1 MPQQIVIA
9 EQLRI
14 AAVLNDERVDE
25 LVVAQGRYQIGD
37 VYLGTVENV
46 LPGIDAAFVNIG
58 EGEKNGFIHVTDLG
72 PLRLRKGA
80 AGITE
85 LLEPR
90 QKVLVQVM
98 KEPTG
103 TKGPR
108 LTGNLSLPGRFL
120 VLQPHGQGVTISRRI
135 NGENE
140 RNRLRA
146 LGVLIKPPGAG
157 LLIRTEAESVSEELL
172 IDDLEMLLRQW
183 ESIQQA
189 AETASPPVLLNRD
202 EDFIHRVLRDLY
214 NPEVVRVVVDTAEAV
229 GRVNA
234 FLGADQ
240 ANLLVEHH
248 SDHTEILDHFR
259 VHAAIRDAL
268 KPRVDLPSGGYV
280 IIEPTEALT
289 VIDVNSGSFTRSAN
303 ARETVLWTNCEAAI
317 EIARQ
322 LKLRNIGGVVII
334 DFIDMESRRDQLQL
348 LEHFTQAVR
357 HDTARP
363 QIAQLTE
370 LGLVE
375 LTRKRQGQNIYE
387 LFGRACPSCGGLG
400 HVAVLP
406 GKDSLLPLATA
417 TGLVRSAA
425 SARAEVASPVAPA
438 DASSRRRRGGR
449 GGRGGSDFPES
460 TSLETAAS
468 QPFAT
473 ETFAYGGSG
482 SGSGSSSGSGSGS
495 SSSSGIGSGG
505 GGAGGSSEAPSR
517 RQEPD
522 LVAVTM
528 EPDQELV
535 YGWLG
540 LNPALLLDPSPSSDN
555 LMVRVVRPGE
565 DPDEV
570 LEEARQQLA
579 SSGSRRRRRG
589 RGGAADS
596 PAQASGAGPASA
608 FDQANPYAQAS
619 VYAQAS
625 SQSLGRT
632 DGREREEIT
641 VSVSAPSRE
650 PVTREQFTRE
660 PATREP
666 AMVEITP
673 FAVDDFAPIAVLV
686 GAGGIDGTQLDER
699 GASAPPARV
708 GRSRGRQAVKSSDR
722 AQPGPA
728 PVVIDESPSYGAGSP
743 IADRAA
749 AGSVAAA
756 GQGTPIPLT
765 VSITPDATEAVAPP
779 VEPGDELDAS
789 GEPRRRRRRS
799 SASD

>member
-14 AAVLNDERVDE
+14 AAVLNDERVDQ

-58 EGEKNGFIHVTDLG
+58 ESEKNGFIHVTDLG
-72 PLRLRKGA
+72 PLRLKKGA

-108 LTGNLSLPGRFL
+108 LTGNLTLPGRFL
-120 VLQPHGQGVTISRRI
+120 VLQPHGQGVNISRRI
-135 NGENE
+135 NGDHE

-157 LLIRTEAESVSEELL
+157 LLIRTEAEGVSEDLL
-172 IDDLEMLLRQW
+172 IDDLEALLRQW
-183 ESIQQA
+183 EAIQNA

-214 NPEVVRVVVDTAEAV
+214 NPEVLRVVVDTPAAV
-229 GRVNA
+229 ARANA
-234 FLGADQ
+234 FLGADH
-240 ANLLVEHH
+240 ANVQVEAHA
-248 SDHTEILDHFR
+248 EPANILEAFR
-259 VHAAIRDAL
+259 VNAAIRDAL

-303 ARETVLWTNCEAAI
+303 ARETVLWTNCEAAV

-357 HDTARP
+357 DDAARP

-406 GKDSLLPLATA
+406 GQDSLQPLATA

-425 SARAEVASPVAPA
+425 SARAEVQAPGA
-438 DASSRRRRGGR
+438 AVETGSGRRRRGGR
-449 GGRGGSDFPES
+449 GGRSAAVAPVGSDFADSGVLMPIAPLLEGHDLADAEPTGLNGAPES
-460 TSLETAAS
+460 
-468 QPFAT
+468 QP
-473 ETFAYGGSG
+473 S
-482 SGSGSSSGSGSGS
+482 
-495 SSSSGIGSGG
+495 
-505 GGAGGSSEAPSR
+505 SR
-517 RQEPD
+517 RPEPE
-522 LVAVTM
+522 LVAVPM
-528 EPDQELV
+528 DAEQELV

-540 LNPALLLDPSPSSDN
+540 LNPTLLLDEPPTAEN
-555 LMVRVVRPGE
+555 VVVRVVRP
-565 DPDEV
+565 DADVDEV

-579 SSGSRRRRRG
+579 SSGSRRRRGRSG
-589 RGGAADS
+589 RGSGAAAGPSGMANGSASPRDPDS
-596 PAQASGAGPASA
+596 PDLETPQ
-608 FDQANPYAQAS
+608 Q
-619 VYAQAS
+619 
-625 SQSLGRT
+625 
-632 DGREREEIT
+632 ER
-641 VSVSAPSRE
+641 R
-650 PVTREQFTRE
+650 
-660 PATREP
+660 PAT
-666 AMVEITP
+666 VEITP
-673 FAVDDFAPIAVLV
+673 LPL
-686 GAGGIDGTQLDER
+686 QLE
-699 GASAPPARV
+699 PETIV
-708 GRSRGRQAVKSSDR
+708 
-722 AQPGPA
+722 
-728 PVVIDESPSYGAGSP
+728 
-743 IADRAA
+743 
-749 AGSVAAA
+749 
-756 GQGTPIPLT
+756 T
-765 VSITPDATEAVAPP
+765 VSVPTRMQAEPEPQPMEVAI
-779 VEPGDELDAS
+779 EQDEDS
-789 GEPRRRRRRS
+789 QPRRRRRRS
-799 SASD
+799 SAAS

>member
-14 AAVLNDERVDE
+14 AAVLNDERVDQ

-58 EGEKNGFIHVTDLG
+58 ESEKNGFIHVTDLG

-85 LLEPR
+85 LLEPK

-108 LTGNLSLPGRFL
+108 LTGNLTLPGRFL
-120 VLQPHGQGVTISRRI
+120 VLQPHGQGVNISRRI
-135 NGENE
+135 DGDHE

-157 LLIRTEAESVSEELL
+157 LLIRTEAEGVSEELL
-172 IDDLEMLLRQW
+172 IDDLEALLRQW
-183 ESIQQA
+183 EAIQTA

-214 NPEVVRVVVDTAEAV
+214 SPDLLRVVVDTPAAV
-229 GRVNA
+229 ARANA
-234 FLGADQ
+234 FLGADH
-240 ANLLVEHH
+240 ANVQVEAH
-248 SDHTEILDHFR
+248 SESTDILEAFK
-259 VHAAIRDAL
+259 VNAAIRDAL

-303 ARETVLWTNCEAAI
+303 ARETVLWTNCEAAV

-357 HDTARP
+357 DDAARP

-406 GKDSLLPLATA
+406 GQDSLQPLATA

-425 SARAEVASPVAPA
+425 SARAEVLAPGA
-438 DASSRRRRGGR
+438 AAETGSGRRRRGGR
-449 GGRGGSDFPES
+449 GSRPAAPTPVSSDFADSGVLMPIAPLLEGHDPVSGEPPGLNGAAES
-460 TSLETAAS
+460 SPAAS
-468 QPFAT
+468 
-473 ETFAYGGSG
+473 
-482 SGSGSSSGSGSGS
+482 
-495 SSSSGIGSGG
+495 
-505 GGAGGSSEAPSR
+505 R
-517 RQEPD
+517 RPEPE
-522 LVAVTM
+522 LVAVPM
-528 EPDQELV
+528 DAEQEAV

-540 LNPALLLDPSPSSDN
+540 LNPTLLLDEPPAAEN
-555 LMVRVVRPGE
+555 VVVRVVRPDA
-565 DPDEV
+565 DPEAV

-579 SSGSRRRRRG
+579 SSGSRRRRGRSG
-589 RGGAADS
+589 RG
-596 PAQASGAGPASA
+596 SGAGA
-608 FDQANPYAQAS
+608 
-619 VYAQAS
+619 AS
-625 SQSLGRT
+625 SGMAYGS
-632 DGREREEIT
+632 
-641 VSVSAPSRE
+641 SAPRDADSQEPEMQQEERR
-650 PVTREQFTRE
+650 PVT
-660 PATREP
+660 
-666 AMVEITP
+666 VEITP
-673 FAVDDFAPIAVLV
+673 LPL
-686 GAGGIDGTQLDER
+686 QLEPETIVTV
-699 GASAPPARV
+699 SVPTRV
-708 GRSRGRQAVKSSDR
+708 QAEPEPEP
-722 AQPGPA
+722 QPL
-728 PVVIDESPSYGAGSP
+728 
-743 IADRAA
+743 AA
-749 AGSVAAA
+749 AAAA
-756 GQGTPIPLT
+756 
-765 VSITPDATEAVAPP
+765 
-779 VEPGDELDAS
+779 VEPDEDTQ
-789 GEPRRRRRRS
+789 PRRRRRRS
-799 SASD
+799 SAAS

>member
-14 AAVLNDERVDE
+14 AAVLNDERVDQ

-58 EGEKNGFIHVTDLG
+58 ESEKNGFIHVTDLG
-72 PLRLRKGA
+72 PLRLKKGA

-108 LTGNLSLPGRFL
+108 LTGNLTLPGRFL
-120 VLQPHGQGVTISRRI
+120 VLQPHGQGVNISRRI
-135 NGENE
+135 NGDHE

-157 LLIRTEAESVSEELL
+157 LLIRTEAEGVNEDLL
-172 IDDLEMLLRQW
+172 IDDLEALLRQW
-183 ESIQQA
+183 EAIQNA

-214 NPEVVRVVVDTAEAV
+214 NPDVLRVVVDTPAAV
-229 GRVNA
+229 ARANA
-234 FLGADQ
+234 FLGADH
-240 ANLLVEHH
+240 ANVQVEAH
-248 SDHTEILDHFR
+248 SEPSDILEAFK
-259 VHAAIRDAL
+259 VNAAIRDAL

-303 ARETVLWTNCEAAI
+303 ARETVLWTNCEAAV

-357 HDTARP
+357 DDAARP

-406 GKDSLLPLATA
+406 GQDSLQPLATA

-425 SARAEVASPVAPA
+425 SARAEVLAPGA
-438 DASSRRRRGGR
+438 AVETGSSRRRRGGR
-449 GGRGGSDFPES
+449 GGRSAAPAPMSTDLADSGVLMPIAPLLEGQDGQVGEPTTLNGSAEQA
-460 TSLETAAS
+460 AAS
-468 QPFAT
+468 
-473 ETFAYGGSG
+473 
-482 SGSGSSSGSGSGS
+482 
-495 SSSSGIGSGG
+495 
-505 GGAGGSSEAPSR
+505 R
-517 RQEPD
+517 RPEVD
-522 LVAVTM
+522 LVAVPM
-528 EPDQELV
+528 DAEQEAV

-540 LNPALLLDPSPSSDN
+540 LNPTLLLDEPPAGDN
-555 LMVRVVRPGE
+555 VVVRVVRPDADAE
-565 DPDEV
+565 AV

-579 SSGSRRRRRG
+579 SSGSRRRRGRSG
-589 RGGAADS
+589 RGGGGAAWAAGNGVA
-596 PAQASGAGPASA
+596 PAAEPDAREFEERRPA
-608 FDQANPYAQAS
+608 P
-619 VYAQAS
+619 
-625 SQSLGRT
+625 
-632 DGREREEIT
+632 
-641 VSVSAPSRE
+641 
-650 PVTREQFTRE
+650 
-660 PATREP
+660 
-666 AMVEITP
+666 VEITP
-673 FAVDDFAPIAVLV
+673 LPL
-686 GAGGIDGTQLDER
+686 QLEPETIVTVSVPTR
-699 GASAPPARV
+699 PPAEPE
-708 GRSRGRQAVKSSDR
+708 RQ
-722 AQPGPA
+722 
-728 PVVIDESPSYGAGSP
+728 
-743 IADRAA
+743 
-749 AGSVAAA
+749 
-756 GQGTPIPLT
+756 PL
-765 VSITPDATEAVAPP
+765 AVAPA
-779 VEPGDELDAS
+779 VEVEEEDS
-789 GEPRRRRRRS
+789 QPRRRRRRS
-799 SASD
+799 SAAS

>member
-14 AAVLNDERVDE
+14 AAVLTDERVDE

-58 EGEKNGFIHVTDLG
+58 ESEKNGFIHITDLG
-72 PLRLRKGA
+72 PLRLKKGG

-103 TKGPR
+103 SKGPR

-120 VLQPHGQGVTISRRI
+120 VLQPHGQGVNISRRI

-157 LLIRTEAESVSEELL
+157 LLIRTEAEAVAEELL
-172 IDDLEMLLRQW
+172 IDDLEALLRQW
-183 ESIQQA
+183 EAIQQA

-214 NPEVVRVVVDTAEAV
+214 SPELVRVVVDAADAV
-229 GRVNA
+229 GRVKA

-240 ANLLVEHH
+240 ANVLVEALQN
-248 SDHTEILDHFR
+248 DTEILDHFR
-259 VHAAIRDAL
+259 VNSAIRDAL
-268 KPRVDLPSGGYV
+268 KPRVELPSGGYV

-303 ARETVLWTNCEAAI
+303 ARETVLWTNCEAAV

-322 LKLRNIGGVVII
+322 LRLRNIGGVVVV

-406 GKDSLLPLATA
+406 GRDTLQPLATVS
-417 TGLVRSAA
+417 GLVRSTP
-425 SARAEVASPVAPA
+425 SVRAEVVSGSGV
-438 DASSRRRRGGR
+438 DSGSRRRRGR
-449 GGRGGSDFPES
+449 GGRVA
-460 TSLETAAS
+460 ETAEAS
-468 QPFAT
+468 S
-473 ETFAYGGSG
+473 YGAEGAGYRGVERSYDGSG
-482 SGSGSSSGSGSGS
+482 APDRGAERSLDRAGERAGERSGES
-495 SSSSGIGSGG
+495 
-505 GGAGGSSEAPSR
+505 PLR
-517 RQEPD
+517 RPD
-522 LVAVTM
+522 AEIVAVAM
-528 EPDQELV
+528 EPEQELV

-540 LNPALLLDPSPSSDN
+540 LSPALLLDPAPSGDN
-555 LMVRVVRPGE
+555 VVVRVVRPGA
-565 DPDEV
+565 DPESV

-589 RGGAADS
+589 RGNGEGRGAAPDAGS
-596 PAQASGAGPASA
+596 EACSDASFEGVAEASLA
-608 FDQANPYAQAS
+608 FDTPNAGETAS
-619 VYAQAS
+619 DRAGGYHDRDRDS
-625 SQSLGRT
+625 CRT
-632 DGREREEIT
+632 DQGRGGRRRGDRDRDRD
-641 VSVSAPSRE
+641 RE
-650 PVTREQFTRE
+650 PRLEELPV
-660 PATREP
+660 
-666 AMVEITP
+666 MVEITP
-673 FAVDDFAPIAVLV
+673 LPIEIPGSYTQAELVTVEVPARRRRSVGRGESAAPL
-686 GAGGIDGTQLDER
+686 Q
-699 GASAPPARV
+699 ASAATSSSAPA
-708 GRSRGRQAVKSSDR
+708 A
-722 AQPGPA
+722 
-728 PVVIDESPSYGAGSP
+728 
-743 IADRAA
+743 RAA
-749 AGSVAAA
+749 TEAPTTKASVAAEED
-756 GQGTPIPLT
+756 
-765 VSITPDATEAVAPP
+765 SDDA
-779 VEPGDELDAS
+779 

-799 SASD
+799 SARV

>member
-37 VYLGTVENV
+37 VYLGRVENV

-58 EGEKNGFIHVTDLG
+58 ESEKNGFIHVTDLG

-108 LTGNLSLPGRFL
+108 LTGNLTLPGRFL
-120 VLQPHGQGVTISRRI
+120 VLQPQGQGVSISRRI
-135 NGENE
+135 SGENE

-157 LLIRTEAESVSEELL
+157 LLVRTEAEGVSEDQL
-172 IDDLEMLLRQW
+172 IDDLETLLRQW
-183 ESIQQA
+183 EGIQEA
-189 AETASPPVLLNRD
+189 AETATPPVLLNRD
-202 EDFIHRVLRDLY
+202 EDFIHRILRDLY
-214 NPEVVRVVVDTAEAV
+214 GPEVWRVVVDTPAAV
-229 GRVNA
+229 ARVNA

-248 SDHTEILDHFR
+248 SDGTDVLEHYR
-259 VHAAIRDAL
+259 VNAAIRDAL

-289 VIDVNSGSFTRSAN
+289 VIDVNSGSFTRSASS
-303 ARETVLWTNCEAAI
+303 RETVLWTNCEAAA

-334 DFIDMESRRDQLQL
+334 DFIDMESRRDQLML
-348 LEHFTQAVR
+348 LEHFTQSVQDDA
-357 HDTARP
+357 ARP

-406 GKDSLLPLATA
+406 GKDTLQPLATV

-425 SARAEVASPVAPA
+425 SARAEVPSPNGAEPTTG
-438 DASSRRRRGGR
+438 RRRGGR
-449 GGRGGSDFPES
+449 GGRGGRGAGEAIEIAPSATFFPD
-460 TSLETAAS
+460 TQDAA
-468 QPFAT
+468 PAAAT
-473 ETFAYGGSG
+473 EPGHGGPAADSSAG
-482 SGSGSSSGSGSGS
+482 SNL
-495 SSSSGIGSGG
+495 
-505 GGAGGSSEAPSR
+505 SR
-517 RQEPD
+517 RQDPD
-522 LVAVTM
+522 LVAVPM
-528 EPDQELV
+528 DSDQELV
-535 YGWLG
+535 YGWMG
-540 LNPALLLDPSPSSDN
+540 LSPALLLDPPPTGEN
-555 LMVRVVRPGE
+555 LVVRVVRPGE
-565 DPDEV
+565 DGDAV
-570 LEEARQQLA
+570 LEAARQQLA
-579 SSGSRRRRRG
+579 ASGSRRRRRG
-589 RGGAADS
+589 GRGGSGGEPPSPSVRSIGEAPALRRDDDS
-596 PAQASGAGPASA
+596 QAT
-608 FDQANPYAQAS
+608 
-619 VYAQAS
+619 
-625 SQSLGRT
+625 L
-632 DGREREEIT
+632 
-641 VSVSAPSRE
+641 
-650 PVTREQFTRE
+650 
-660 PATREP
+660 
-666 AMVEITP
+666 VEITP
-673 FAVDDFAPIAVLV
+673 LPEAFGEPDEAPMTTVIESSVMHIPV
-686 GAGGIDGTQLDER
+686 SQVSSPESR
-699 GASAPPARV
+699 RV
-708 GRSRGRQAVKSSDR
+708 GRSQPRARRQELREDGGGSAV
-722 AQPGPA
+722 AVAEAPLEAPPA
-728 PVVIDESPSYGAGSP
+728 PLLEESES
-743 IADRAA
+743 
-749 AGSVAAA
+749 
-756 GQGTPIPLT
+756 
-765 VSITPDATEAVAPP
+765 
-779 VEPGDELDAS
+779 DAS

-799 SASD
+799 SASV